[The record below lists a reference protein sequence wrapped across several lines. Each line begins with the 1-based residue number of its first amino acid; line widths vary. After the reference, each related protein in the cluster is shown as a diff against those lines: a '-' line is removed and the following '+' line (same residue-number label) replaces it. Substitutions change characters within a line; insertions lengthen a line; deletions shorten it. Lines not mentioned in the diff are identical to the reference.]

1 MIRVALYI
9 RVSTQEQSLHG
20 LSLESQKEAL
30 ISYANKHNM
39 QIVDIYADEGITAR
53 KALNKRLQ
61 FQRLMSDVQAGK
73 IDLILVTKLDRW
85 FRNIKDYH
93 NTQEILEKHNCNW
106 RTIYESY
113 DTSTSSGRLHINIML
128 SVNQDECDRT
138 SERIKAVF
146 KHKLDKK
153 EAVSGSLPMG
163 YKLEDKKIVK
173 DLEYAE
179 LVNDVFDYF
188 ELHNNKCATVNYIND
203 KYNTKYHYN
212 SIIRML
218 SNPLFKGEYN
228 GIEDFCEPYIDKDR
242 FDKIQSLMK
251 RNIKVRHNERVYTYS
266 GLLICAEC
274 GCKLAGST
282 QNYTLKSTGE
292 KASKKSYR
300 CNQYYLRKLC
310 DHKKLL
316 NEKAVDAFIV
326 ENLSKELQ
334 GYKATYD
341 IKAKQSDNTAK
352 RKKLERKIARL
363 KDLYLNELITL
374 DEYKA
379 DLRRFN
385 DELDKIPTDNVK
397 VDLKAIETLLN
408 MDIEH
413 LYYELTC
420 EERQMLIRSVVKQI
434 KVDKDNKMELHFL

>member
-39 QIVDIYADEGITAR
+39 QIVDVYADEGITAR

-61 FQRLMSDVQAGK
+61 FQRLMSDVQDGK

-173 DLEYAE
+173 DPEYAD

-203 KYNTKYHYN
+203 KYNKHYHYN
-212 SIIRML
+212 SIVRML
-218 SNPLFKGEYN
+218 SNTLFKGEYN
-228 GIEDFCEPYIDKDR
+228 GIEGFCEPYLDKDR
-242 FDKIQSLMK
+242 FDKIQSLLG
-251 RNIKVRHNERVYTYS
+251 RNVKVRHNERVYTYS
-266 GLLICAEC
+266 GLLVCSEC
-274 GCKLAGST
+274 GCHLAGST
-282 QNYTLKSTGE
+282 RNYTLKTTGE
-292 KASKKSYR
+292 KVSKKSYR

-310 DHKKLL
+310 HHKKIL
-316 NEKAVDAFIV
+316 NENAIDKFIV
-326 ENLSKELQ
+326 ANLSKELSN
-334 GYKATYD
+334 YKATYEV
-341 IKAKQSDNTAK
+341 KAKQTDYTAK
-352 RKKLERKIARL
+352 RNKLERKIARL

-379 DLRRFN
+379 DLSRFQS
-385 DELDKIPTDNVK
+385 ELDKIPTDDIK
-397 VDLKAIETLLN
+397 TDLRAIQTLLN
-408 MDIEH
+408 MDIES
-413 LYYELTC
+413 LWYELSC
-420 EERQMLIRSVVKQI
+420 EERQVLIRSVVKCI
-434 KVDKDNKMELHFL
+434 KVDNDNKMELHFL

>member
-30 ISYANKHNM
+30 ISYANSHNM

-61 FQRLMSDVQAGK
+61 FQRLMSDVKQGK

-173 DLEYAE
+173 DPEYAD

-203 KYNTKYHYN
+203 KYNAKYHYN

-228 GIEDFCEPYIDKDR
+228 GIEEFCEPYIDKDR

-282 QNYTLKSTGE
+282 KNYTLKTTGE
-292 KASKKSYR
+292 KVSRKSYR

-310 DHKKLL
+310 DHNKIL
-316 NEKAVDAFIV
+316 NEKVVDAFIV

-334 GYKATYD
+334 GYKATYE
-341 IKAKQSDNTAK
+341 IKAKQTDNTSK

-363 KDLYLNELITL
+363 KDLYINELITL

-379 DLRRFN
+379 DLSKFN
-385 DELDKIPTDNVK
+385 SELDKIPTDDTK
-397 VDLKAIETLLN
+397 VDLKAIEMLLN
-408 MDIEH
+408 MDIES
-413 LYYELTC
+413 LYYELNC

-434 KVDKDNKMELHFL
+434 TVDKNNKMELHFL

>member
-1 MIRVALYI
+1 
-9 RVSTQEQSLHG
+9 
-20 LSLESQKEAL
+20 
-30 ISYANKHNM
+30 
-39 QIVDIYADEGITAR
+39 
-53 KALNKRLQ
+53 
-61 FQRLMSDVQAGK
+61 
-73 IDLILVTKLDRW
+73 
-85 FRNIKDYH
+85 
-93 NTQEILEKHNCNW
+93 
-106 RTIYESY
+106 
-113 DTSTSSGRLHINIML
+113 
-128 SVNQDECDRT
+128 
-138 SERIKAVF
+138 
-146 KHKLDKK
+146 
-153 EAVSGSLPMG
+153 MG
-163 YKLEDKKIVK
+163 YKLENKKIVK
-173 DLEYAE
+173 DLEYAN

-203 KYNTKYHYN
+203 KYNAHYHYN

-228 GIEDFCEPYIDKDR
+228 GIEGFCEPYIDKDR

-282 QNYTLKSTGE
+282 KNYTLKSTGE
-292 KASKKSYR
+292 KVSRKSYR

-310 DHKKLL
+310 EHKKII
-316 NEKAVDAFIV
+316 NEKVVDAFIV
-326 ENLSKELQ
+326 ENLAKELQ
-334 GYKATYD
+334 GYKATYE
-341 IKAKQSDNTAK
+341 IKAKQGDNTAK
-352 RKKLERKIARL
+352 RKKIERKIARL

-379 DLRRFN
+379 DLSHFN
-385 DELDKIPTDNVK
+385 SELDKIPTDDNK

-413 LYYELTC
+413 LYHELTC